1 MRSIP
6 FLLPE
11 LAFRVIIQLFSLTKR
26 MVNMK
31 TKTPTRDARAT
42 RAALLRAGL
51 ELFSQRGFEGATT
64 DAIARR
70 AGINKAMINYHFGG
84 KKRLYEAILIDGLG
98 RVADRLGELLACG
111 LPADELLRAVLDA
124 LTELHVERPTLAA
137 LIVREATSGGR
148 HLSASTLPVFSR
160 VFEMVREV
168 IDRGVRDGLF
178 REVDPLLTHLSLV
191 GSIVFFHASTS
202 LRERLIR
209 EGHFSIPDAPTPERF
224 TAHLKDLF
232 ERGLAAEHK
241 AQES

>member
-1 MRSIP
+1 MMPRQ
-6 FLLPE
+6 
-11 LAFRVIIQLFSLTKR
+11 A
-26 MVNMK
+26 
-31 TKTPTRDARAT
+31 TRDAQAT
-42 RAALLRAGL
+42 RAALLQAGL

-84 KKRLYEAILIDGLG
+84 KKGLYEAILGDGLG
-98 RVADRLGELLACG
+98 RVAGRLEELLAGG
-111 LPADELLRAVLDA
+111 LPADELLAALLDA
-124 LTELHVERPTLAA
+124 LTELHLERPTLSA
-137 LIVREATSGGR
+137 LLVREATSGGR
-148 HLSASTLPVFSR
+148 HLSAATLPAFSR
-160 VFEMVREV
+160 LFEMVREV

-209 EGHFSIPDAPTPERF
+209 EGHVSVPYAPTPERF

-232 ERGLAAEHK
+232 ERGLAAENK
-241 AQES
+241 PQES